1 MISRRAIL
9 FASAA
14 AVAAPLSIASAAVA
28 RQAFTPEAFAAAQ
41 PAGRPILVEVGAP
54 WCPICRIQKIVLGP
68 LLAQPRFQDILV
80 LEIDFDRQKDALRQ
94 VNARVTSTL
103 IIYRGD
109 DEMGRSLGDTNPES
123 VESLLTMAL

>member
-14 AVAAPLSIASAAVA
+14 VFAASATTVIAAGA
-28 RQAFTPEAFAAAQ
+28 RQPFTPEAFAAAQ
-41 PAGRPILVEVGAP
+41 AAGRPILVEIGAP

-68 LLAQPRFQDILV
+68 LLAQARFQDILV

-103 IIYRGD
+103 IVFRGD

>member
-14 AVAAPLSIASAAVA
+14 VFATAAAARAAVV
-28 RQAFTPEAFAAAQ
+28 RQPFTPEAFAAAQ
-41 PAGRPILVEVGAP
+41 AAGRPILVEVGAP

-68 LLAQPRFQDILV
+68 LLAQARFQDILV

-94 VNARVTSTL
+94 VNARITSTL
-103 IIYRGD
+103 IIYRGE